1 MMDFEIMERSL
12 KIAWIKRIIG
22 NSDASWKTIPN
33 YAVSH
38 LGGLDFLVKC
48 DYELKSLNLEQLPE
62 FYRTV
67 LGYWQEFKL
76 LTDSEKKPVKDQI
89 IWNRNI
95 HLDGKTFF
103 ISDWFNKGITY
114 IKDLLDTDLNFLSL
128 ANLKEKYRI
137 EFPFTAYCGLLKA
150 TPKEWKISFR
160 NTLHDGTP
168 VKRFSTK
175 SAYSKLQQL
184 NPKF

>member
-76 LTDSEKKPVKDQI
+76 LTDSEKKPVKPQHSSR
-89 IWNRNI
+89 W
-95 HLDGKTFF
+95 
-103 ISDWFNKGITY
+103 
-114 IKDLLDTDLNFLSL
+114 
-128 ANLKEKYRI
+128 
-137 EFPFTAYCGLLKA
+137 
-150 TPKEWKISFR
+150 
-160 NTLHDGTP
+160 
-168 VKRFSTK
+168 
-175 SAYSKLQQL
+175 
-184 NPKF
+184 